1 MGEPRDAPI
10 AWPPSCYPAA
20 IQDRYQ
26 LLECAPG
33 PRALREL
40 LPRYLRPGIRV
51 LDIGCG
57 IGSGACHIAASG
69 GWNVRYTGIDPDIAA
84 CRQARRI
91 LAELPAGTVRG
102 HIVERSLEDYLEA
115 TPPQVDLILWTFSF
129 HDCLDVMRTQT
140 HAPVCAAV
148 AGLLPPGG
156 LLLLMDGV
164 FAPGASAAEIERTYI
179 YIEAIVGHCDRGRYF
194 PPESIA
200 GLFTGAGFT
209 MIEQHDVPLV
219 ALARYLGLPHA
230 RAALFVFV
238 K

>member
-69 GWNVRYTGIDPDIAA
+69 AH
-84 CRQARRI
+84 RI

-102 HIVERSLEDYLEA
+102 DIVERSLEDYLEA

-148 AGLLPPGG
+148 AALLPPGG
-156 LLLLMDGV
+156 HLLLMDGV

-179 YIEAIVGHCDRGRYF
+179 YMEAIVGHCDRGRYF

-219 ALARYLGLPHA
+219 ALAHYLGLPHA
-230 RAALFVFV
+230 RTALFVFV